1 MKYKIILLNLLILF
15 LFGCTNKEVETVTT
29 PDIKINVI
37 KTDIEYN
44 EKINLSDLITLP
56 DNYKYADFKIDT
68 LRLGTKE
75 IKFNYTDEE
84 EKNHTFKFEIN
95 IKDTTKPMILHRTA
109 FTYEKGSDIN
119 LLDKIICGDN
129 YDDYII
135 CNIKGEYDINK
146 VVTYKLYFT
155 AEDSSGNL
163 TESPFNLVIKDKI
176 EPSKLYT
183 PKTITLSEF
192 NNKYINNTTNELA
205 IDVST
210 WQGDIDYDTL
220 AESGIKNILIRI
232 GFSTTDNRIIMD
244 NRFERNLK
252 LAHEHGLNVGLY
264 FYSKAHDLEQSIKE
278 ADWIIDNLNNEK
290 LELPIYFDWECWDD
304 FNSFHISYVKLN
316 LIAENFMNR
325 LIQKGYSSGLYGSAS
340 YLEKIWDLNEYNIWL
355 AHYTEKTDYQNKYNI
370 WQQTASGIVPGIEG
384 NVDLNIIKK

>member
-15 LFGCTNKEVETVTT
+15 LFGCSNKEVETITT

-37 KTDIEYN
+37 KNDIEYN

-56 DNYKYADFKIDT
+56 DNYKYEDFKIDS
-68 LRLGTKE
+68 LSLGTKE
-75 IKFNYTDEE
+75 IKFNYVDEE
-84 EKNHTFKFEIN
+84 EKKHTFKFEIN
-95 IKDTTKPMILHRTA
+95 IKDTTKPMILHRTTY
-109 FTYEKGSDIN
+109 TYEKGTDVN

-129 YDDYII
+129 YDDYLQ
-135 CNIKGEYDINK
+135 CNIKGEFDTNK
-146 VVTYKLYFT
+146 VGTYKLYFT

-163 TESPFNLVIKDKI
+163 TESPFNLVIKEKI
-176 EPSKLYT
+176 EPSTPYT
-183 PKTITLSEF
+183 PKQITLSEF
-192 NNKYINNTTNELA
+192 NNKYINNTRNELA

-210 WQGDIDYDTL
+210 WQGDIDYDALT
-220 AESGIKNILIRI
+220 ESGIKNILIRI
-232 GFSTTDNRIIMD
+232 GFSTTDNRITMD

-340 YLEKIWDLNEYNIWL
+340 YLEKVWDLNDYNIWL
-355 AHYTEKTDYQNKYNI
+355 AHYTEKTNYQNKYNI
-370 WQQTASGIVPGIEG
+370 WQQIASGIVPGIEG